1 MIGLTGSHFRLLE
14 RTLDAASLR
23 QSVIANNIANSDTP
37 YYKRAEVQ
45 FEDLLQ
51 QQMGNSVRTLK
62 GRRTDPRH
70 IYIGGQGPNVEP
82 QIKIDRNTVM
92 NNNLNNVDID
102 AEMALMAKNQLRYN
116 TLIQQVSHEIKMT
129 RTAME
134 GR

>member
-1 MIGLTGSHFRLLE
+1 VISLMGSHFQMLE

-23 QSVIANNIANSDTP
+23 QSVIANNIANAETP
-37 YYKRAEVQ
+37 YFKRSEVR
-45 FEDLLQ
+45 FEDLLAKE
-51 QQMGNSVRTLK
+51 MNSTSSSLT
-62 GRRTDPRH
+62 GRRTDARH
-70 IYIGGQGPNVEP
+70 IYIGNRGLNVEP
-82 QIKIDRNTVM
+82 QIQADQSTVM

-116 TLIQQVSHEIKMT
+116 TLIQQVTHEIKLN